1 MHNVWLPRTIGRK
14 DTFLDRLSVLPQ
26 FCIQRSYQKRRKNLG
41 FNVQQ
46 FAKLKSPLVNSL
58 RLRLPPTSVRHRW
71 AKLFFAWAL
80 LLARIG
86 PHEKQQAVKKV
97 HSSFPTCTVTAS
109 RVKARVDLATRT
121 KIMIEKGFL
130 KRNPGFI
137 KLLGSNLKC
146 FCTKT

>member
-1 MHNVWLPRTIGRK
+1 M
-14 DTFLDRLSVLPQ
+14 
-26 FCIQRSYQKRRKNLG
+26 
-41 FNVQQ
+41 QQ
-46 FAKLKSPLVNSL
+46 FAKFKSPLVNLL
-58 RLRLPPTSVRHRW
+58 RLRLPVIVGQN
-71 AKLFFAWAL
+71 FFCVGVAFGT
-80 LLARIG
+80 RIG

-146 FCTKT
+146 FCTKTWLLFL